1 MVGVTGFE
9 PAASWSRTKRST
21 KLSHTPIFFFRK
33 GYYNTE
39 KKVCQAEKHTKS
51 KKKQIPRQSRED
63 RERTEGF
70 LLQSFPLFAIID
82 PYRRGAGNLELF
94 GEIR

>member
-21 KLSHTPIFFFRK
+21 KLSHTPVFFFRK

-39 KKVCQAEKHTKS
+39 KKVCQAENNTKS
-51 KKKQIPRQSRED
+51 NKKQFPRQVGQIRA
-63 RERTEGF
+63 RRIGF
-70 LLQSFPLFAIID
+70 QL
-82 PYRRGAGNLELF
+82 LELF
-94 GEIR
+94 TLFKYNKTGSNKPGVGGGKR